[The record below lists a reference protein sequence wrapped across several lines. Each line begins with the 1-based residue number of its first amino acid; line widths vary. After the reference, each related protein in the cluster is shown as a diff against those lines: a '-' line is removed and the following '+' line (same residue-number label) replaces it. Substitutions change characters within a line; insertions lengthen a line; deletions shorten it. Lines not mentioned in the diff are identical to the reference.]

1 MGQIL
6 NRGSAGNHCGQMS
19 RHSPSPSRRPPIE
32 ARILSHIPLVPCMPR
47 SGPMIKERQSDDFS
61 ENLVST
67 VSDQKSAPEI
77 FSELVV
83 YDFINCCVTGGSREL
98 RHIDFA
104 DNVRPPTLHSII
116 SLGIIN
122 RDQGSTYTIFVE
134 YL

>member
-1 MGQIL
+1 MAHGTD
-6 NRGSAGNHCGQMS
+6 SESWVQMS
-19 RHSPSPSRRPPIE
+19 RHSPSPSRRPPSE
-32 ARILSHIPLVPCMPR
+32 VRILSHIPLVPCMPPTWAYDKR
-47 SGPMIKERQSDDFS
+47 KAICRLFGKSRQY
-61 ENLVST
+61 
-67 VSDQKSAPEI
+67 SDQKSAPEI

-98 RHIDFA
+98 RHIDFV

-122 RDQGSTYTIFVE
+122 RDQGSTCTIFVG